1 MKLGWGVTV
10 MITTVFF
17 ICDYRPRH
25 GPQAQ
30 YKMWMYITGLYDLTT
45 SILIP

>member
-1 MKLGWGVTV
+1 

-17 ICDYRPRH
+17 TCDYGSRH

-30 YKMWMYITGLYDLTT
+30 YKMWMYITRLYDPTLTKNK
-45 SILIP
+45 INAIV